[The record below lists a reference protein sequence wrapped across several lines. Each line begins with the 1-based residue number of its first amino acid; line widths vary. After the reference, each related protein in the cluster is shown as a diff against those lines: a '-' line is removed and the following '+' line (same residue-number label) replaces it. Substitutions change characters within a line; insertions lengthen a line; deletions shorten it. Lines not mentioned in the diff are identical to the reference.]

1 MFHHLQRCSPSSQG
15 PRDLHGLHGRG
26 LSSRWKLRKQPDS
39 RVCSEPVVGAQTR
52 GIPRNSSVKVN
63 SFEGLSHKFMETHGW
78 QAVFIWQMK
87 DFACATEKIDRQVLV
102 WINLDETF
110 ACSLEC
116 LRGCVLVTSSGKLT
130 QRIRIF
136 FGAEGQAK
144 SLTHPSHP
152 AIEAMLPHF
161 VCETRMPKSCPQSP
175 RAGDSCGKSPS
186 DLLADWIRVF
196 LALRKA
202 LPVPDCRNQ

>member
-136 FGAEGQAK
+136 LVRKDRRNRSHILVIRRLKQCCHTLSARPGCQ
-144 SLTHPSHP
+144 SLALKAQERGT
-152 AIEAMLPHF
+152 A
-161 VCETRMPKSCPQSP
+161 VGSP
-175 RAGDSCGKSPS
+175 RQTCWPIGSEFSW
-186 DLLADWIRVF
+186 L
-196 LALRKA
+196 
-202 LPVPDCRNQ
+202 